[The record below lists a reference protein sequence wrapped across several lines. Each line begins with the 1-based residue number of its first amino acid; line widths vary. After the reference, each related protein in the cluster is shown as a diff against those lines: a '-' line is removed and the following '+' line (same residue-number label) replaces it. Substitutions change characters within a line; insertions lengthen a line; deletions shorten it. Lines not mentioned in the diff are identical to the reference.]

1 MNSFRLKK
9 YDDLALDIQDITL
22 NEQQE
27 HIRLQLL
34 EKLGELFDYK
44 DFICPGDEY
53 NMFPDEFMHVVT
65 TILADRCIVI
75 NDGVP
80 LICIHVYIRELN
92 AFKVR
97 ISNNEE
103 TFVDVM
109 TFFIISN
116 LQYNGVFTEKWCEP
130 NAFELN
136 HLGYQGDFNGIL
148 NFLYVNQEP
157 EPVTNNNDV
166 VINDAEVAITDYF
179 FEAARDDKIDEMYN
193 PVNDHDIVYKDEIL
207 DFPEDQP
214 RECGLCGEKCKYA
227 CEKCKYMICD
237 ECITNIKVRSGEC
250 PACRVYPL
258 VLKKVS
264 EGIETIDEHFYEGFN
279 DKCCENKDETH
290 YGDDHCNDEKHSE
303 DDHSNDETQEKCVE
317 KHSEDEHSKD
327 VSKDETQDKC
337 VEKHSEDEH
346 SKDVSKD
353 ETQEKCVEKHSKD
366 VSKDET
372 QEKHSETNINSQE
385 KPLETQTENTNTQR
399 QTQQNTSTPHRT
411 PYDNRDLDLLTEELY
426 NYIYSYADDEDYDDN
441 GVEIVVNHCPI
452 Q

>member
-157 EPVTNNNDV
+157 EPVTNNNGV
-166 VINDAEVAITDYF
+166 IINDAEVAITDYF

-279 DKCCENKDETH
+279 DKCC
-290 YGDDHCNDEKHSE
+290 GDDHPEDVHIK
-303 DDHSNDETQEKCVE
+303 DDHKGETREKSSVKDVSKDETQEKCVE
-317 KHSEDEHSKD
+317 NNN
-327 VSKDETQDKC
+327 
-337 VEKHSEDEH
+337 

-353 ETQEKCVEKHSKD
+353 ETQEKCVEKHSE
-366 VSKDET
+366 DEHSNDNSQEKHSEIDDNS
-372 QEKHSETNINSQE
+372 QEKHSETQ
-385 KPLETQTENTNTQR
+385 PENANTQ
-399 QTQQNTSTPHRT
+399 QQTPHRT